1 MSKNI
6 NRIIAG
12 SLSAQGILHA
22 ETIASAAEAIESRK
36 NAAQLEKEFEEA
48 TKNLGKVDYFELPE
62 AVEQNIMAYNARSAS
77 ESEFV
82 WDYTAKSLIT
92 ENIEQT
98 NVNSVFEL
106 AVTGK
111 VCKGTVNGY
120 AASDN
125 TPIYVRIFNGNWEEI
140 ASQEVSDGG
149 EYCVIADG
157 SDVYH
162 VKFECDGYLPFYLK
176 DFGTGSYQI
185 GSGESKDTVTLVPGD
200 TTYNS
205 DNDNQWSDDRIDI
218 NDVEYVRSCKDAYQG
233 DPGFNPSM
241 DCDGDGIVD
250 FDGEDWRIFYS
261 LYENLEEN
269 TYYNFDDLGVSHY
282 DIDGNGVINYYDL
295 LLKKSD
301 GSASDE
307 EIASLEEAVNST
319 RIPNSAEF
327 IYNHYYSNDGMI
339 DADDYNEGIDKINEQ
354 IYLRDR
360 SSNYYEYMDKNNNGT
375 IDDFDISWFE
385 KAYEVSG
392 DLDWD
397 HAFKRNMKMLS
408 GGMFPYSLNLHDTNF
423 DLNGCVL
430 YVADCMSFTTDMPQS
445 WANNGATLDINGGL
459 LMVENNLV
467 FRTASPDGWNGTTG
481 QLMDLN
487 NGQVIIGNEFHSGQV
502 NCYDVIE
509 MTNANDLLMIGGDWR
524 YVTSQDM
531 DGKWTNGQLWFLGP
545 EWAVNEESGSKS
557 VYSSENHTIYLGY
570 AGGKQNVLW
579 HNNKEF
585 IDNEDGSLATGRTFN
600 FYSINEYGWYEHL
613 LFINP
618 FTPENYWIRP
628 WWIRLH
634 TLPQGLGNRRRRT
647 YCNR

>member
-1 MSKNI
+1 MIYGDGAS
-6 NRIIAG
+6 
-12 SLSAQGILHA
+12 QGILHA

-48 TKNLGKVDYFELPE
+48 TKNLGKVDYFELPK

-176 DFGTGSYQI
+176 DFGIGAYQI

-200 TTYNS
+200 TTYNEWE
-205 DNDNQWSDDRIDI
+205 NNQWSDDRIDG
-218 NDVEYVRSCKDAYQG
+218 NDVEYVRSCKEAYQG

-269 TYYNFDDLGVSHY
+269 TYYDFDDLGVSHY

-360 SSNYYEYMDKNNNGT
+360 SSNYYEYMDKNNDGT
-375 IDDFDISWFE
+375 IDDFDVSWFE

-397 HAFKRNMKMLS
+397 HAFKRNLKMLS
-408 GGMFPYSLNLHDTNF
+408 GGMFPYSFNLHDTNF

-430 YVADCMSFTTDMPQS
+430 YIADCMSFTTDMPQF

-467 FRTASPDGWNGTTG
+467 FRTASPDGWDGTTG

-509 MTNANDLLMIGGDWR
+509 MTNESDLLMIGGNWR

-531 DGKWTNGQLWFLGP
+531 EGKWTNGQL
-545 EWAVNEESGSKS
+545 
-557 VYSSENHTIYLGY
+557 
-570 AGGKQNVLW
+570 
-579 HNNKEF
+579 
-585 IDNEDGSLATGRTFN
+585 
-600 FYSINEYGWYEHL
+600 
-613 LFINP
+613 
-618 FTPENYWIRP
+618 
-628 WWIRLH
+628 
-634 TLPQGLGNRRRRT
+634 
-647 YCNR
+647 